1 MILGNLNQNLDREV
15 NKSIIIPKYRAA
27 LFGNLDY
34 YRERCFYSRNPG
46 LLINV

>member
-1 MILGNLNQNLDREV
+1 MILGNLNQNLDRVV

-34 YRERCFYSRNPG
+34 KERCFYSRNPG
-46 LLINV
+46 LLANV